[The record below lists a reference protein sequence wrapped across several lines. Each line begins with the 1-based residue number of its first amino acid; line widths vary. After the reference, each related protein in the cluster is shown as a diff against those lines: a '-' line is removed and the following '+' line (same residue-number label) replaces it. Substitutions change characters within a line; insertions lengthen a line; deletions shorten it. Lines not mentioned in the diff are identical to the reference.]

1 MASIVKCNYEYVI
14 SFMLSKVNS
23 SAIVGL
29 DAVPIEV
36 EVDIASQG
44 LPSFTRV
51 GTQCQDLNSIFNFN
65 FLLRGV
71 DKAMTSVS
79 YR

>member
-1 MASIVKCNYEYVI
+1 
-14 SFMLSKVNS
+14 MLAKVNS

-44 LPSFTRV
+44 LPSFTNE
-51 GTQCQDLNSIFNFN
+51 GTQSINLNSK
-65 FLLRGV
+65 LTY
-71 DKAMTSVS
+71 K
-79 YR
+79 